1 MEYPFPAANL
11 QNNTSTNNINVEN
24 SLRYG
29 FGYKPKDKNCK
40 DIGYKTCNDYSI
52 MFGSNK
58 PLKENKEGPTI
69 TGNLTYDP
77 NTSCN
82 NLWNNSTKRKIIVDN
97 FKN

>member
-1 MEYPFPAANL
+1 MNYPFDAANL
-11 QNNTSTNNINVEN
+11 QNNMSTNNINVDN

-29 FGYKPKDKNCK
+29 FGYKPSDPNCK
-40 DIGYKTCNDYSI
+40 DIGYKTCSDYSV
-52 MFGSNK
+52 MFGNNK
-58 PLKENKEGPTI
+58 PLKEKQGPVI

-77 NTSCN
+77 TTSCN

>member
-1 MEYPFPAANL
+1 MEYPFDAANL
-11 QNNTSTNNINVEN
+11 QNNMSTNNINVDN

-29 FGYKPKDKNCK
+29 FGYMPTTPNCK
-40 DIGYKTCNDYSI
+40 DIGYKTCSEYSV

-58 PLKENKEGPTI
+58 ALKESCPII

-82 NLWNNSTKRKIIVDN
+82 NLWNNSTKRKIIVDT
-97 FKN
+97 KRS

>member
-1 MEYPFPAANL
+1 MDYPFKAANL
-11 QNNTSTNNINVEN
+11 QNNMTTNNINVDN

-29 FGYKPKDKNCK
+29 YGYKPSDPNCK
-40 DIGYKTCNDYSI
+40 DISYKTCTDYSV
-52 MFGSNK
+52 MFGNNK
-58 PLKENKEGPTI
+58 PLKEKEGPVI

>member
-1 MEYPFPAANL
+1 MEYPFKPANL
-11 QNNTSTNNINVEN
+11 QNNMSTNNINVDN

-29 FGYKPKDKNCK
+29 FGYK
-40 DIGYKTCNDYSI
+40 TCSDYSV

-58 PLKENKEGPTI
+58 PVKERKEGPII

-82 NLWNNSTKRKIIVDN
+82 NLWNNSTKRKIIV
-97 FKN
+97 K